1 MNNENIDLIIDKI
14 NKIPNADKFE
24 NNKLKNLSNWFSKCL
39 VLLLTIIGIGL
50 GIIIIL
56 LIDYFLK

>member
-1 MNNENIDLIIDKI
+1 MNNENIDLIIEKI

-24 NNKLKNLSNWFSKCL
+24 NNKIKNKSNWFNKCL
-39 VLLLTIIGIGL
+39 IFLLTIIGVGL

-56 LIDYFLK
+56 LIDYYAK